1 MNGGAL
7 GVSDFAGLV
16 APAEGS
22 NPDGLVEES
31 LAAALDG
38 GGGLEEEE
46 GGELLL
52 GQLLHGGGS
61 QLAHVPLA
69 TVLLVH
75 GGDSVEDE
83 LLTDGD
89 SVHGSPLAPPG
100 GRGGQTSQSS
110 SSTDSSHNTANGSKR
125 SCTDTETGDGSDATG
140 GPGCSGRGAR
150 QGEEREGKARIDGA
164 SGEQGEHGRDL
175 NIETKLI
182 KGEELAPFALSHVAE
197 RRQISGSRK
206 KSSFL
211 MALLL
216 RGGRGNGLTTRKI
229 NFFWSSKKFPQK
241 CGN

>member
-83 LLTDGD
+83 LLTNGD
-89 SVHGSPLAPPG
+89 SVKSSTLAPPG
-100 GRGGQTSQSS
+100 GRSGQTSERGSGS
-110 SSTDSSHNTANGSKR
+110 DGSDNSTYSGKGCSA
-125 SCTDTETGDGSDATG
+125 DTETGDGEAGGGSSGSGGG
-140 GPGCSGRGAR
+140 GPAQREHREPKVGA
-150 QGEEREGKARIDGA
+150 DGT
-164 SGEQGEHGRDL
+164 SRDQGEHGRDL
-175 NIETKLI
+175 NIEKNSYI
-182 KGEELAPFALSHVAE
+182 Y
-197 RRQISGSRK
+197 I
-206 KSSFL
+206 
-211 MALLL
+211 
-216 RGGRGNGLTTRKI
+216 
-229 NFFWSSKKFPQK
+229 
-241 CGN
+241 